1 LTRTSVSAAAMAP
14 SADMPSLAAS
24 SPRKARVVL
33 VQTQAEAAGAQ
44 EVSRILG
51 QGLEAK
57 GYVVHHIFLYRRTAA
72 FDHQVNVIYCASR
85 RPAGAPSL
93 VRMFI
98 AFVRHLKA
106 LRPDVV
112 LCFQHYGNIVGAAAA
127 KLAGIDVIVANRTTP
142 KSLVPRWAS
151 SMDFLFGCAGLFAR
165 VVVNSGAV
173 VEEYRAYPR
182 CYRSRVVRIDHGFA
196 TKTTDLSRA
205 EARASLGL
213 PADGVMMGCVA
224 RLHPVKNQAAA
235 IRLLP
240 LERDWHLA
248 LAGQGADQARLI
260 SLAASLGVAD
270 RVHFTG
276 ELSVD
281 RIALFLRSLDVFVF
295 PSQAETFGLAV
306 VEAAQAGVP
315 VVANDL
321 EVLREV
327 LAADGNPCAL
337 FVDADDAGAF
347 AAAVRRLLADGD
359 LRASLTSRGTRLA
372 QRYSIEAM
380 VDRYAALIENVLPPS
395 TQGSPP

>member
-1 LTRTSVSAAAMAP
+1 LTRTSVGAAIAT
-14 SADMPSLAAS
+14 SADMPSRAAS
-24 SPRKARVVL
+24 SPCKARVVL
-33 VQTQAEAAGAQ
+33 LQTQAEAAGAQ

-72 FDHQVNVIYCASR
+72 FDRQANTLFCWPQ
-85 RPAGAPSL
+85 RPASAPSL

-98 AFVRHLKA
+98 ALVRHLKI
-106 LRPDVV
+106 LRPDAV

-127 KLAGIDVIVANRTTP
+127 KVAGIDVVVANRTTP

-151 SMDFLFGCAGLFAR
+151 GMDLLFGCTGLFAR

-173 VEEYRAYPR
+173 EEEYRGYPR
-182 CYRSRVVRIDHGFA
+182 RYRSRIARIDHGFA
-196 TKTTDLSRA
+196 CKTTDLSRA
-205 EARASLGL
+205 EARLSLGL
-213 PADGVMMGCVA
+213 PADVVMLGCVA
-224 RLHPVKNQAAA
+224 RLHPLKNQTAA

-240 LERDWHLA
+240 LEPDWHLA
-248 LAGQGADQARLI
+248 LAGQGADRARLAG
-260 SLAASLGVAD
+260 LAASLGLAD
-270 RVHFTG
+270 RVHFAG
-276 ELSVD
+276 ELAVD
-281 RIALFLRSLDVFVF
+281 RIAAFLRSLDVFVF
-295 PSQAETFGLAV
+295 PTRAETFGLAV

-315 VVANDL
+315 VVANDI

-347 AAAVRRLLADGD
+347 AAAVRRLLADSD
-359 LRASLTSRGTRLA
+359 LRASLTSHGTKLA

-380 VDRYAALIENVLPPS
+380 VDHYAALIESVLPPS
-395 TQGSPP
+395 NQGSPP